1 MTNNGGATGYFFT
14 GNGSFDF
21 TYMDAV
27 GNTGMV
33 TATVSSSP
41 VAEQCDDGNTTPGD
55 GCNATCQIEIPTC
68 MS

>member
-1 MTNNGGATGYFFT
+1 
-14 GNGSFDF
+14 
-21 TYMDAV
+21 MDAV
-27 GNTGMV
+27 GNTGIT

-41 VAEQCDDGNTTPGD
+41 VVEQCDDGNTTPGD